1 MPTKK
6 ELIIKQLNLM
16 NKIKQESNVNI
27 VTCGNCGTV
36 NLHETKSMKKQFITC
51 YDCKNE
57 MELCDCPDFFYSGME
72 NSLLY
77 EETQTEKRI
86 SN

>member
-6 ELIIKQLNLM
+6 ELIIEQLNLM
-16 NKIKQESNVNI
+16 NRIKQKANVNI
-27 VTCGNCGTV
+27 VTCGNCGSV
-36 NLHETKSMKKQFITC
+36 NLHEIKPMEQKQYGIHFLFITC
-51 YDCKNE
+51 YDCTSE

-77 EETQTEKRI
+77 EEK
-86 SN
+86 